1 MQAGTPLEINQFYR
15 KMEGLL
21 NAQAG
26 SVKGDQELRTLKNWD
41 SLTILEF
48 MVLADNDFK
57 SDVQPA
63 DITSC
68 RTVDDLARL
77 TIAHSALSHS
87 MPDPASSL
95 AGD

>member
-1 MQAGTPLEINQFYR
+1 MQADTSLKANQFYR

-21 NAQAG
+21 NAPAG
-26 SVKGDQELRTLKNWD
+26 SVKGNPELQTLKHWD

-48 MVLADNDFK
+48 IVLADSDFK

-68 RTVDDLARL
+68 RTVDDLAQL
-77 TIAHSALSHS
+77 TIAHSALNN
-87 MPDPASSL
+87 
-95 AGD
+95 AGIHTGD

>member
-1 MQAGTPLEINQFYR
+1 MQTDTSLKIDQFYR

-21 NAQAG
+21 NVPAG
-26 SVKGDQELRTLKNWD
+26 SVKGDQELQALKNWD

-63 DITSC
+63 EITDC

-77 TIAHSALSHS
+77 TIANSAFNHNTSNHASIHS
-87 MPDPASSL
+87 
-95 AGD
+95 GD

>member
-1 MQAGTPLEINQFYR
+1 MQTDTSLDINQFYR

-21 NAQAG
+21 NVPVG
-26 SVKGDQELRTLKNWD
+26 SLKGERELQTLKSWD

-48 MVLADNDFK
+48 IVLADNDFK
-57 SDVQPA
+57 SDVEPA

-77 TIAHSALSHS
+77 TIANSALNN
-87 MPDPASSL
+87 ASIHT
-95 AGD
+95 GD